1 MSESVTEDGIDEE
14 TVDSTAI
21 PPIDSIFGKGIFVL
35 GLVLGILGIYY
46 LLERPFQQVKYT
58 NLHVMIALLLFF
70 MIDTYRRDDPGEW
83 DLAEKVSVGAFGLA
97 VLAGFIGTLYFHL
110 LFDVLA
116 FERVGRYPIQDVIA
130 GALTM
135 YGVIW
140 TTKRAY
146 GWLITF
152 VVLFTL
158 VFAFFG
164 PHFPGLLNHQG
175 IGWERIITMS
185 TVETQGGVYHL
196 ITQIGATWILIF
208 LLWAG
213 IVEEMGGLET
223 FFDIGFLIGKRFKS
237 GIAQTAVVS
246 SMIMGSI
253 SGSPMANAA
262 VTGSFTIPL
271 MKERG
276 LSGRDAA
283 AIEAVASTGGMI
295 LPPIMGSV
303 AFLMANFLGKSYG
316 DIIVIAAIPAFLFYA
331 AVALSVHL
339 IVINEDVTLDVE
351 REVDR
356 RQLVTNFSPILI
368 SVLVLVY
375 LLIWRGFPPG
385 TAGVWTIAALLAVD
399 LVKRFAQRQGPSEA
413 VREWIV
419 ESALGLRTGAVRMT
433 PITIVLAA
441 MGIIITAF
449 GITGTGYRLS
459 LSIVDIS
466 GGNIL
471 LLLFLVM
478 ISAIVLGMGMPTVAA
493 YLLTIT
499 LVAPAMTEVGFARL
513 TAHFFVF
520 YFAMLASL
528 TPPIALGP
536 AVTSQIA
543 ESDFIDVAVR
553 SVFIG
558 IPLFLLPYIFA
569 FNESLLIFDGMET
582 VKAFVLALIGLTL
595 ISYGLHSSLSI
606 VKGWQQR
613 AAKGGMIVVG
623 LVVIFLPSLVS
634 FV

>member
-1 MSESVTEDGIDEE
+1 MSEPVEVDQPEEDVVE
-14 TVDSTAI
+14 STAI
-21 PPIDSIFGKGIFVL
+21 PRIDSTVGKVIFGLSLVF
-35 GLVLGILGIYY
+35 GLLGIYY

-58 NLHVMIALLLFF
+58 NLHVMIALVLFF
-70 MIDTYRRDDPGEW
+70 LVDTYRRGPPHEW
-83 DLAEKVSVGAFGLA
+83 DLREKLSVGAFGLA
-97 VLAGFIGTLYFHL
+97 VFAGFVGTVYFHVY
-110 LFDVLA
+110 FEVLA
-116 FERVGRYPIQDVIA
+116 FERIGRYPFEDLVA
-130 GALTM
+130 GTLIIV
-135 YGVIW
+135 GV
-140 TTKRAY
+140 TYATKRAY
-146 GWLITF
+146 GWLITL

-158 VFAFFG
+158 VFAHYG
-164 PHFPGLLNHQG
+164 PQFPGLLNHQG
-175 IGWERIITMS
+175 LDWSRIISMA

-223 FFDIGFLIGKRFKS
+223 FFEIGFLIGQRFKS

-276 LSGRDAA
+276 LSGRDAG

-303 AFLMANFLGKSYG
+303 AFLMANFLGKSYA
-316 DIIVIAAIPAFLFYA
+316 DIIIIAAIPAILFYA

-339 IVINEDVTLDVE
+339 IVLNSGIDMDVE

-356 RQLVTNFSPILI
+356 RRVAVDIFPILF

-375 LLIWRGFPPG
+375 LLIWRGYPPG
-385 TAGVWTIAALLAVD
+385 TAGVWTIAALLAAD
-399 LVKRFAQRQGPSEA
+399 LLKRLAARQDLLPALQGW
-413 VREWIV
+413 VV
-419 ESALGLRTGAVRMT
+419 ESAKGLRTGAVRMV

-459 LSIVDIS
+459 LSIVDVS
-466 GGNIL
+466 GGNVV

-478 ISAIVLGMGMPTVAA
+478 LSSIVLGMGMPTVAA

-499 LVAPAMTEVGFARL
+499 LVAPAMTAVGFERL

-520 YFAMLASL
+520 YFAMLATL

-543 ESDFIDVAVR
+543 ESDFIKVALR
-553 SVFIG
+553 GVFIG

-569 FNESLLIFDGMET
+569 FNESLLIFNGMET
-582 VKAFVLALIGLTL
+582 VMTFLLALAGLTL
-595 ISYGLHSSLSI
+595 ISYGLHSSFSLVNGWRRRAVKVATLASGI
-606 VKGWQQR
+606 V
-613 AAKGGMIVVG
+613 
-623 LVVIFLPSLVS
+623 LVFLPKLISVI
-634 FV
+634 